1 MKPLRIVKN
10 FGGGGNPSLGL
21 DLTRFWGVEESEKKN
36 KPSFFSAFTL
46 AEMMVVMLILSIVL
60 AAMAPVMTT
69 RNKPN
74 NSSPWQYQANNRSN
88 AWFGAGSAQHAMI
101 GQNSYGADDTVA
113 KLLITVGAG
122 DGSTSLLAFKRGNTQ
137 LGRLYMNDDGGMMF
151 GSTNNILGTNANA
164 VGRQVSAYGT
174 SSVAFGSVASAL
186 GNTSTAVGSNVT
198 AGNTGS
204 IAIGTSTT
212 ANADNAIG
220 IGNTSTVSAAR
231 SIALGNEAIA
241 SAENAVAVG
250 KSAAASNV
258 GSIAVGQYASASGN
272 SSVAIGAGSDD
283 LPTAARFVN
292 DVVIGYGSSTKRTN
306 DTATTGESLAIGGEA
321 TAYDATSIAI
331 GSRTT
336 SKSKSIAI
344 GGQAN
349 SFQVN
354 SIAIGSEA
362 TVHENSSI
370 ETLKSGSIAIGK
382 ASEAT
387 PGLVVGSPGQG
398 RFLHLENSSIALGSY
413 AVAKNGGIAIGSP
426 NSVMLS
432 SSPDKWEP
440 EIGSGFSNTEA
451 NNSGIAIGVNTKAN
465 NGIAIG
471 DNARAIN
478 TGNIAIGAYA
488 CSGVSGSH
496 KICIGANS
504 GPVTDT
510 NANEEPEGKWKTD
523 DVERIFIGSRSAQ
536 NGGTAVLEV
545 HNGEKKVG
553 FWTDQEVSSSVVIN
567 GNLLVKGQVLFP
579 DAPHGPSNGG
589 DNKSFRYFDGGHDDC
604 DGAEC
609 EFRWHKD
616 YSRGGVIG
624 FYGRFGGTKRSDR
637 RLKYVGK
644 ENTSGLDKIRQL
656 KVFNYTF
663 KKDTTKTPHVG
674 VIAQDLQKVF
684 PNAVKKGADGFLTIR
699 MEDMFYAV
707 INAIKELDAKYQAQE
722 KRINELE
729 KRIEKLEAKAK

>member
-1 MKPLRIVKN
+1 M
-10 FGGGGNPSLGL
+10 
-21 DLTRFWGVEESEKKN
+21 TRFWGVEESEKKN

-250 KSAAASNV
+250 NSAKAQRFDDRHLSSGAIAIGSNANTTEEYSIAIGSNANV
-258 GSIAVGQYASASGN
+258 KLALDTATEQVTSSGAIAIGRNSVARYLGSIALGDDSIANGYQTKVADIADIPSIAIGSGAKAESTGTIAIGADTTSNVPRSIVIGAGASVGAVGEKEYAGRKVNSASIAIGPNSYAEGKYNQDYDSIIRENSIAIGDKARAVAGGIAIGSIYQSGTISGSNNSLTTTAGN
-272 SSVAIGAGSDD
+272 GSVAVGTGTNATGIGAVAVGRQAKASGYHSIAIGQLAEATTLGSVAIGAGAKSTYQNQIVLGTSSDTVYIPGNLVAKGTILLGSQD
-283 LPTAARFVN
+283 HNTFIYTN
-292 DVVIGYGSSTKRTN
+292 NYDDGNKGYNIMFRADEGTHHERWV
-306 DTATTGESLAIGGEA
+306 
-321 TAYDATSIAI
+321 
-331 GSRTT
+331 
-336 SKSKSIAI
+336 SKSDKAGHNYEI
-344 GGQAN
+344 GGQ
-349 SFQVN
+349 
-354 SIAIGSEA
+354 
-362 TVHENSSI
+362 TY
-370 ETLKSGSIAIGK
+370 
-382 ASEAT
+382 
-387 PGLVVGSPGQG
+387 
-398 RFLHLENSSIALGSY
+398 FLL
-413 AVAKNGGIAIGSP
+413 
-426 NSVMLS
+426 
-432 SSPDKWEP
+432 D
-440 EIGSGFSNTEA
+440 
-451 NNSGIAIGVNTKAN
+451 
-465 NGIAIG
+465 
-471 DNARAIN
+471 
-478 TGNIAIGAYA
+478 
-488 CSGVSGSH
+488 
-496 KICIGANS
+496 
-504 GPVTDT
+504 
-510 NANEEPEGKWKTD
+510 
-523 DVERIFIGSRSAQ
+523 
-536 NGGTAVLEV
+536 
-545 HNGEKKVG
+545 
-553 FWTDQEVSSSVVIN
+553 
-567 GNLLVKGQVLFP
+567 
-579 DAPHGPSNGG
+579 
-589 DNKSFRYFDGGHDDC
+589 
-604 DGAEC
+604 
-609 EFRWHKD
+609 
-616 YSRGGVIG
+616 
-624 FYGRFGGTKRSDR
+624 SDR

-644 ENTSGLDKIRQL
+644 ENKSGLDKIRQL
-656 KVFNYTF
+656 KIFNYTY

-684 PNAVKKGADGFLTIR
+684 PNAVKKGAEGFLTIR